1 MAKVF
6 IAKPSCAN
14 LTDLTPAVPHCH
26 VPRYASGLGSR
37 RHEVDYHSH
46 IVATLPAVETLGEPA
61 FRMRA
66 CADDG
71 EGDESRRASCSFG
84 HASLAATGCWPVSMR
99 SFDFF
104 VSVIA
109 DWA

>member
-1 MAKVF
+1 
-6 IAKPSCAN
+6 
-14 LTDLTPAVPHCH
+14 
-26 VPRYASGLGSR
+26 
-37 RHEVDYHSH
+37 
-46 IVATLPAVETLGEPA
+46 
-61 FRMRA
+61 MRA

>member
-1 MAKVF
+1 MSRATL
-6 IAKPSCAN
+6 P
-14 LTDLTPAVPHCH
+14 D
-26 VPRYASGLGSR
+26 SGVAGTRSVLESR
-37 RHEVDYHSH
+37 TQGRATNGDAGRNSVDYHSH
-46 IVATLPAVETLGEPA
+46 IVATLPAVETLGELA
-61 FRMRA
+61 FPQVRL
-66 CADDG
+66 CTDDG
-71 EGDESRRASCSFG
+71 ESDESRRAGCSFG